1 MTAIL
6 PNSTLNAN
14 PSYSIQIAGS
24 EIDAS
29 LVIFSIHV
37 WQEANKISKARVVIL
52 GGDSY
57 QNKFEESED
66 SKFEPGK
73 EIEIKLGFDQK
84 NESVFKGVI
93 SKHSLQIRPGY
104 EQSTYKNAL
113 ILDCSDKAIK
123 MTAEK
128 KSEIFEKKK
137 DSDIISTLISES
149 GLSKEVKATTYQHPF
164 MTQYQMTNW
173 DFLLK
178 RCMANGLI
186 VFNASNKI
194 TVAEPKVTGTA
205 EAEIKYGDG
214 AISFEGEI
222 DSTEQFQSLEVKTW
236 DPFTE
241 KEVKQTGSEP
251 DSLDKPGNI
260 NGKELGKVFYPTK
273 AVVKYDAPIETS
285 ELKNIADALLVE
297 SRLFRARGTVSF
309 RGINKIKLG
318 SIVKLSGFGAR
329 FNGDILVTSV
339 MHEMSEG
346 KYTTKVGFGFP
357 KNFFSEKLMEFKEP
371 LVPPIAGLYPAIVKK
386 IDGDPDSD
394 YRIQVQIPAL
404 KDSGNGIW
412 ARLTQFYATKS
423 AGSFF
428 IPEIDSE
435 VIVGFLHND
444 PRFPVVLGG
453 LYNSKNKPYTEFD
466 KKNPKKAIL
475 SAQKLTL
482 EFDDEDKVIM
492 IKTPGKNSIIISDK
506 DKSIEIKDQNGNSVK
521 TSDSGIDIKSSKAIN
536 IKSSQ
541 KITLDGATGI
551 ELKSSGGDINQKGL
565 NVNAEAQIK
574 FSGKGTAQ
582 AELNASGQVAIK
594 GAVVMIN

>member
-14 PSYSIQIAGS
+14 PSYSIQIAGT
-24 EIDAS
+24 EIAATF
-29 LVIFSIHV
+29 VIFSIHV
-37 WQEANKISKARVVIL
+37 WQEANKISKARIIIL

-57 QNKFEESED
+57 QSTFIESEED
-66 SKFEPGK
+66 KFEPGK

-93 SKHSLQIRPGY
+93 SKHALNIRPGY

-113 ILDCSDKAIK
+113 ILDCSDKAVK
-123 MTAEK
+123 MTTEK

-137 DSDIISTLISES
+137 DSDIIATLISEA

-178 RCMANGLI
+178 RCLANGLI

-194 TVAEPKVTGTA
+194 SVVEPKVSGTA
-205 EAEIKYGDG
+205 VAEIKYGDG
-214 AISFEGEI
+214 AISFQGEM
-222 DSTEQFQSLEVKTW
+222 DATEQFQTIEAKSW
-236 DPFTE
+236 NPFTE
-241 KEVKQTGSEP
+241 KEVKQTSAEP
-251 DSLDKPGNI
+251 DNLDKPGNLK
-260 NGKELGKVFYPTK
+260 GKELGKVFFPTK
-273 AVVKYDAPIETS
+273 ATLKYDAPIPSS
-285 ELKNIADALLVE
+285 ELKNVADALLVE

-318 SIVKLSGFGAR
+318 SIVKLSGFGKR

-339 MHEMSEG
+339 AHEMAEG
-346 KYTTKVGFGFP
+346 KYTTTVGFGFP
-357 KNFFSEKLMEFKEP
+357 RNFFSEKMAESSEP

-386 IDGDPDSD
+386 IDGDPDSS

-404 KDSGNGIW
+404 KESGNGIW
-412 ARLTQFYATKS
+412 AYLTQFYTTKS

-428 IPEIDSE
+428 VPEIDSE

-482 EFDDEDKVIM
+482 EFDDADKVIT
-492 IKTPGKNSIIISDK
+492 IKTPGKNSITISDK

-521 TSDSGIDIKSSKAIN
+521 TSSSGIDIKSSKAIN

-541 KITLDGATGI
+541 KITLEGATGI
-551 ELKSSGGDINQKGL
+551 ELKSTGGDINQKGL